1 MLHSLL
7 DTGGCNLHSVH
18 RSFKTGSE
26 ERNWNL
32 GELLKGVFRMLH
44 YSPASRKD
52 YESIN
57 DSLKHPLYFCAFWY
71 CVDPIV
77 FLVAVSLL
85 FFFEEC

>member
-1 MLHSLL
+1 
-7 DTGGCNLHSVH
+7 
-18 RSFKTGSE
+18 
-26 ERNWNL
+26 
-32 GELLKGVFRMLH
+32 MLH

-52 YESIN
+52 YESIS
-57 DSLKHPLYFCAFWY
+57 DSSKHPLYFCAIRY